1 VNIHREA
8 LAGMWVNIHQRSR
21 HAARVDA
28 VKRNLDAA
36 GIPRASASAG
46 WAAGLLLIAGLA
58 AATNPVQP
66 NAEATRPLQPGAAVP
81 SVSVRAV
88 DGSSVDLAKLVHKT
102 GALLV
107 FYRGGW

>member
-1 VNIHREA
+1 MR
-8 LAGMWVNIHQRSR
+8 
-21 HAARVDA
+21 AARLGA
-28 VKRNLDAA
+28 VN
-36 GIPRASASAG
+36 GIFSTTGIARVSVCVG

-58 AATNPVQP
+58 TAKDSVYP
-66 NAEATRPLQPGAAVP
+66 NAEAAQPLQPGAAVP

-88 DGSSVDLAKLVHKT
+88 DGSTVDLSNIVRQS